1 MKQYSSV
8 QVASEEP
15 TNENVNIWINDN
27 SKESYTLPE
36 IKNNEIS
43 NVDTCSSQKIYDELR
58 ALRALREWFSNQ
70 LSNWQ

>member
-15 TNENVNIWINDN
+15 TNENVNIWINDK

-36 IKNNEIS
+36 IKDNEIS
-43 NVDTCSSQKIYDELR
+43 NVDTWSSQKIYDE
-58 ALRALREWFSNQ
+58 LRALREWFSNQ
-70 LSNWQ
+70 LSN

>member
-27 SKESYTLPE
+27 SKESYILPE

-43 NVDTCSSQKIYDELR
+43 NVDTWSSQKIYDELR
-58 ALRALREWFSNQ
+58 ALRVWISNQ
-70 LSNWQ
+70 LSS

>member
-15 TNENVNIWINDN
+15 TNENVNIWINDK

-36 IKNNEIS
+36 IKDNEIS
-43 NVDTCSSQKIYDELR
+43 NVDTWSSQKIYDELR
-58 ALRALREWFSNQ
+58 ALRE
-70 LSNWQ
+70 

>member
-36 IKNNEIS
+36 IKDNEIS
-43 NVDTCSSQKIYDELR
+43 NVDTWSSQKIYDELR
-58 ALRALREWFSNQ
+58 ALRE
-70 LSNWQ
+70 

>member
-43 NVDTCSSQKIYDELR
+43 NVDTWSSQKIYDELR
-58 ALRALREWFSNQ
+58 ALRGWFSNQ
-70 LSNWQ
+70 LSN

>member
-8 QVASEEP
+8 QVASEKP

-27 SKESYTLPE
+27 SKESYILPE

-43 NVDTCSSQKIYDELR
+43 NVDTWSSQKIYDE
-58 ALRALREWFSNQ
+58 LRALREWFSNQ

>member
-43 NVDTCSSQKIYDELR
+43 NVDTWSSQKIYDE
-58 ALRALREWFSNQ
+58 LRALREWFSNQ
-70 LSNWQ
+70 LSN

>member
-15 TNENVNIWINDN
+15 TNENVNIWINDK

-36 IKNNEIS
+36 IKDNEIS
-43 NVDTCSSQKIYDELR
+43 NVDTWSSQKIYDELM
-58 ALRALREWFSNQ
+58 ALREWFSNQ
-70 LSNWQ
+70 LSN

>member
-15 TNENVNIWINDN
+15 TNENVNIWINDK

-36 IKNNEIS
+36 IKDNEIS
-43 NVDTCSSQKIYDELR
+43 NVDTWSSQKIYDELR

-70 LSNWQ
+70 LSN

>member
-27 SKESYTLPE
+27 SKESYILPE

-43 NVDTCSSQKIYDELR
+43 NVDTWSSQKIYDE
-58 ALRALREWFSNQ
+58 LRALREWFSNQ
-70 LSNWQ
+70 LSN

>member
-15 TNENVNIWINDN
+15 TTENVNIWINDK

-36 IKNNEIS
+36 IKDNEIS
-43 NVDTCSSQKIYDELR
+43 NVDTWSSQKIYDE
-58 ALRALREWFSNQ
+58 LRALREWFSNQ
-70 LSNWQ
+70 LSN